1 MYRPLVLFAAVVTV
15 RAHNS
20 FFLGSCHSLGMFFSA
35 ASIWHSLF
43 LDLYICDH
51 RHVQTCPG
59 MTRLYAP
66 RGSNCGSPG
75 VAKGRGSSLAL
86 LERDLPSSLLP
97 LLTIVLPT
105 IVSCPNSVLRR
116 MSVMAHAARC
126 HGGSR
131 FGCENSPNH
140 THATYHLCMVAERLV

>member
-1 MYRPLVLFAAVVTV
+1 MVPFVAVVTV
-15 RAHNS
+15 RARNS
-20 FFLGSCHSLGMFFSA
+20 FSRIMPLTRHVFIA

-66 RGSNCGSPG
+66 RGSNCGSPR

-97 LLTIVLPT
+97 LPT
-105 IVSCPNSVLRR
+105 IALPSIVSSRICR
-116 MSVMAHAARC
+116 AASDRA
-126 HGGSR
+126 
-131 FGCENSPNH
+131 PWH
-140 THATYHLCMVAERLV
+140 TCYVAMGAQDLVVETARKRTHTTYHLCMVAERLV